1 MLSLP
6 HTLNVGT
13 RILVLCP
20 EAQWGRA
27 KAAGA
32 AIVGSGELVDD
43 ILEGK
48 LHFDRCL
55 ATTDQMSVL
64 ARLARILG
72 PQGLMPN
79 VKTGT
84 LTTDVE
90 GAIRGALANTPF
102 RIDRETA
109 LFRLPFARLSWG
121 LEEARANLRV
131 IMEYLSSQ
139 NKTTDDGRFVEAAA
153 LMIDPIDAASGDAHT
168 IHLAKSEYGQ
178 STGPKFMVALLRL
191 RAQAAAAAAAAAAR
205 RVAMASQEAGRARER
220 AT

>member
-1 MLSLP
+1 MS
-6 HTLNVGT
+6 TK
-13 RILVLCP
+13 ILVFCP
-20 EAQWGRA
+20 EAQWARA

-32 AIVGSGELVDD
+32 TIVGSNELVGD

-48 LHFDRCL
+48 LHFDRCI
-55 ATTDQMSVL
+55 ATTDQMPVL

-90 GAIRGALANTPF
+90 GAIRAALANTPF
-102 RIDRETA
+102 RIDKEAA
-109 LFRLPFARLSWG
+109 LFRMPFARLSWS

-139 NKTTDDGRFVEAAA
+139 NKTTDDGKFVEAAT
-153 LMIDPIDAASGDAHT
+153 LMIESADAPSESPH
-168 IHLAKSEYGQ
+168 IVHLAKSEYGQ
-178 STGPKFMVALLRL
+178 STGPKFMAALLRL
-191 RAQAAAAAAAAAAR
+191 RAQVAAQK
-205 RVAMASQEAGRARER
+205 VAMTSK
-220 AT
+220 